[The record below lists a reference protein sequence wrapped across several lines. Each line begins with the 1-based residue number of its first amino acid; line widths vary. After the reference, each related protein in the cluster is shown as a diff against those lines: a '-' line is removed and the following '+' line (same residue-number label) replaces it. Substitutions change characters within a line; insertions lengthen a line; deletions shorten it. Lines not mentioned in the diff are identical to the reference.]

1 MNSLDIVYFTR
12 WVPDT
17 RTKQVTWAQQEW
29 HDCNKSET
37 GITQVRHKC
46 DRSATETTRVR
57 HEWKILILTTA
68 RVKTYFHASKLAIWQ
83 MKGYKEWNNFI
94 QEAPPGNV
102 SFPYQN
108 TFEKCATKLNFV
120 KDKIFVKKLY
130 TRL

>member
-37 GITQVRHKC
+37 EITQVRHKC

-94 QEAPPGNV
+94 QEAPSRNV